1 MPRLDSARAPL
12 LALGFLSAACLPGGL
27 HAQGPPG
34 GPYDIS
40 VRPAAVSFTAPG
52 TAEFNRGYAEFAGV
66 EIRIDREGQVRGGPP
81 WVLEVR
87 ADDASLGGD
96 GKPASDLRFLGPDGG
111 WTPLT
116 TSFQAVAEGRGPGT
130 VTTDFRVRLAY
141 EQDRPGL
148 YGSDLTF
155 RLSRR

>member
-1 MPRLDSARAPL
+1 MPRPDSARTLL
-12 LALGFLSAACLPGGL
+12 LALGVLSAACLPAGA

-34 GPYDIS
+34 GQYDIS
-40 VRPAAVSFTAPG
+40 VRPAVLSFPAPG
-52 TAEFNRGYAEFAGV
+52 TPEFNRGYVEFAGV
-66 EIRIDREGQVRGGPP
+66 EIRIDRDGPGRGGPA

-96 GKPASDLRFLGPDGG
+96 GKPVSDLMFLGPDGG
-111 WTPLT
+111 WTALT
-116 TSFQAVAEGRGPGT
+116 TSFQAVAEGRGPAT

-141 EQDRPGL
+141 GGDRPGL